1 MGFLTP
7 WGGVLEGDSG
17 RRRAMPNASR
27 SSSPSHVFGGEK
39 ESRNVQ
45 RTIRGDDY
53 DDDDDGG
60 GGGVPSLGR
69 ESMVRG
75 LEKGK
80 GVGRTSGEPRER
92 FR

>member
-1 MGFLTP
+1 
-7 WGGVLEGDSG
+7 
-17 RRRAMPNASR
+17 MPNASR
-27 SSSPSHVFGGEK
+27 SSSPSRAFEGEK
-39 ESRNVQ
+39 ESRSVQ
-45 RTIRGDDY
+45 RTIRGDD
-53 DDDDDGG
+53 DDDGGG